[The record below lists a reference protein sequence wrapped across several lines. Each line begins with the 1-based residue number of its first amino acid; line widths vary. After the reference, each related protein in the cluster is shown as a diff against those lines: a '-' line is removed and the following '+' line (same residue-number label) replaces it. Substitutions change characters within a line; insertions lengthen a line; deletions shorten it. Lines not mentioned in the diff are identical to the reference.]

1 MVINFNQRWQSVI
14 DQGGELWLAV
24 SCQGDFFEFYIKR
37 NTKGKAECQNLTATQ
52 YQ

>member
-1 MVINFNQRWQSVI
+1 MITNFNRQWQETI

-37 NTKGKAECQNLTATQ
+37 NTKEKSECLNLIATR